1 MKIFTFFLSKRI
13 AERGLV
19 YSAAGAS
26 SSRVVH
32 DKIVCLPPFLKRS
45 VVVDNSYSRTTIAL
59 ESNTLF
65 SESFFLFFLFLFC
78 NVKAIMT
85 FLCHYH
91 GPYDGLMVY

>member
-19 YSAAGAS
+19 YSAAGA
-26 SSRVVH
+26 SRVVH

-45 VVVDNSYSRTTIAL
+45 VVVDNSYSRAL

-65 SESFFLFFLFLFC
+65 SESLFLLFFLSLSLS
-78 NVKAIMT
+78 VM
-85 FLCHYH
+85 
-91 GPYDGLMVY
+91 

>member
-65 SESFFLFFLFLFC
+65 SESFFLLFFLSLSFC

-85 FLCHYH
+85 FLW
-91 GPYDGLMVY
+91 PLSRTL

>member
-19 YSAAGAS
+19 YSAAGA
-26 SSRVVH
+26 SRVVH

-65 SESFFLFFLFLFC
+65 SESFFFFSFFLSLS
-78 NVKAIMT
+78 VM
-85 FLCHYH
+85 
-91 GPYDGLMVY
+91 

>member
-19 YSAAGAS
+19 YSAAGA
-26 SSRVVH
+26 SRVVH

-65 SESFFLFFLFLFC
+65 SESFFLLFFLSLSLS
-78 NVKAIMT
+78 VM
-85 FLCHYH
+85 
-91 GPYDGLMVY
+91 

>member
-19 YSAAGAS
+19 VYSAAGA
-26 SSRVVH
+26 SRVVH

-65 SESFFLFFLFLFC
+65 SEFFFLSFSLFL
-78 NVKAIMT
+78 
-85 FLCHYH
+85 
-91 GPYDGLMVY
+91 

>member
-19 YSAAGAS
+19 VYSAAGAS
-26 SSRVVH
+26 ASRVVH

-65 SESFFLFFLFLFC
+65 SKPFFLPFFFSFC

-85 FLCHYH
+85 FLW
-91 GPYDGLMVY
+91 PLSRTL

>member
-19 YSAAGAS
+19 YSAAGA
-26 SSRVVH
+26 SRVVH

-65 SESFFLFFLFLFC
+65 SESFFLLFFLSLSLFL
-78 NVKAIMT
+78 
-85 FLCHYH
+85 
-91 GPYDGLMVY
+91 